1 MTIVSSCGLAATN
14 ATFFA
19 ALSVSLAVILPA
31 PAARAELGGTMAN
44 AGSGASDSAQPG
56 APVTVLNGAVKKRTS
71 VDAGGTTIDE
81 YASSTG
87 QIFAYKWRGP
97 TMPDLPALLGSYN
110 ASYRAGAAA
119 QASGGLDLH
128 VLRVARPDVVV
139 EAGGQMRSYVGSAWL
154 PAALPAGVTADE
166 LN

>member
-1 MTIVSSCGLAATN
+1 MTIVSSCQLAATN

-19 ALSVSLAVILPA
+19 ALSISFAVLLPA
-31 PAARAELGGTMAN
+31 TSARAELGGTMAS
-44 AGSGASDSAQPG
+44 AGSGAADSAP
-56 APVTVLNGAVKKRTS
+56 PVTLLNGEVKKRTS

-87 QIFAYKWRGP
+87 QIFAYKWHGP

-119 QASGGLDLH
+119 QASGGRDLH
-128 VLRVARPDVVV
+128 ALRVARPDVVV
-139 EAGGQMRSYVGSAWL
+139 EVGGQMRSYVGSAWL
-154 PAALPAGVTADE
+154 PAALPAGVTPDE